1 MGNIFDNRD
10 ILVVDDDDDTRC
22 LIAEILESLN
32 PSIRFR
38 EASNGRE
45 ALAAVTERQPDLV
58 ILDLNM
64 PIMDGYKVLERLR
77 ASEETRHVPVLV
89 LTGQDHKFIEIGA
102 LDGGADDFLGKPIAQ
117 VRLVARMQSLLRS
130 GDRYRHTL
138 KELILA
144 REKVHALEEEL
155 THRLVE
161 YRQPAAQPSPPPVAP
176 PLKPGDAGKP
186 PPPAPADPAEARLA
200 ASRKLIKA
208 RSGMDP
214 SDEAAQVF
222 ATSLDALSRQVLARA
237 AMVARESGRE
247 RIELADL
254 ELVFASVAAWL
265 SQEPSLEVVL
275 QATRQLKAIE
285 RSILLKELM
294 TRTRSAE

>member
-10 ILVVDDDDDTRC
+10 ILVVDDDDDTRL

-38 EASNGRE
+38 QASNGRE
-45 ALAAVTERQPDLV
+45 ALAAVAERSPELI

-77 ASEETRHVPVLV
+77 ATDASRHVPVLV

-130 GDRYRHTL
+130 GDRYRQAIDEMERT
-138 KELILA
+138 
-144 REKVHALEEEL
+144 RERLQALEDEL
-155 THRLVE
+155 KSR
-161 YRQPAAQPSPPPVAP
+161 PVDAP
-176 PLKPGDAGKP
+176 KP
-186 PPPAPADPAEARLA
+186 PPPPPKPPPPPPKPSPAPDEVRLA
-200 ASRKLIKA
+200 ASRKLIQA

-214 SDEAAQVF
+214 SDEAAAAF
-222 ATSLDALSRQVLARA
+222 ATRLDNLSRQVLARA
-237 AMVARESGRE
+237 ALVAAESGRE
-247 RIELADL
+247 RMELADL
-254 ELVFASVAAWL
+254 EAVFASLATWL
-265 SQEPSLEVVL
+265 SNDVPLEL
-275 QATRQLKAIE
+275 LMQATRQLKAIE

-294 TRTRSAE
+294 TRTRAAD